1 MNKYFI
7 IIGLLLLV
15 FIFPLEV
22 FTQTNNPN
30 EVLRTQ
36 DFYLLPIRFSSA
48 SKIQEFLNFH
58 GSVLANYRVK
68 IEFHHDD
75 NPNECDPNDYWFQKG
90 DINRCQQLPDDTD
103 IILQRIP
110 DSVKQT
116 YYRREML
123 VSEFIWELT
132 QGSLNNGCSGN
143 FCIDHNVKKIN
154 PAFILAIIQK
164 ESGLVY
170 GPGSKPGSFINNQ
183 SVDFRMDRATGYLC
197 LETPDR
203 SKSCWDENPD
213 WKYFKG
219 FFRQVYYASRW
230 FRIWTQRCDAGEN
243 FAHNGGWRG
252 KFYTGSTVIISNTQV
267 YLSNGITCAMYIYT
281 PHISFSTARIMKE
294 TQGDID
300 FINQT
305 NRDPGY
311 IPRGVATF

>member
-7 IIGLLLLV
+7 IIWLLILV

-30 EVLRTQ
+30 KVLRTQ

-75 NPNECDPNDYWFQKG
+75 NPNECDPNDYWFLKE
-90 DINRCQQLPDDTD
+90 DFEKCQQLPDDTD

-132 QGSLNNGCSGN
+132 QGPLNNGCSGS

-170 GPGSKPGSFINNQ
+170 GPGSKPGSLVNNQ

-243 FAHNGGWRG
+243 FAYNGGWRG
-252 KFYTGSTVIISNTQV
+252 KFYTGSTVIIGNTQV

-294 TQGDID
+294 IKGDVD
-300 FINQT
+300 FVNQT

-311 IPRGVATF
+311 IPRGVTTF